1 MILISYLHL
10 RIVFSSALL
19 VAVSIP
25 LRVVAQGE
33 PSTTA
38 RRIADVATIALDEY
52 REGVM
57 GGRVVRED
65 ELREARLFLE
75 EARRAAGQLPE
86 EARGEAL
93 RFLEDLVAGVMALR
107 SESDLR
113 HLLVGLREALERT
126 LDVTLDL
133 MPTRAPSLQR
143 GEALY
148 AQHCRQ
154 CHGEG
159 GSGDGVLAE
168 DLDPP
173 PADLTDRD
181 ALRTTSPVDF
191 FRKLNVGVAG
201 TAMPGFN
208 EQLGLD
214 DRWDLALYSSTLR
227 FAGDPRAAGEEEL
240 TSNCPYC
247 RLLVSDFRETAALSD
262 DSLAVVIAE
271 QSGLAEGLSD
281 AVVLFARVAG
291 AAELLGNDR
300 ALAAA
305 RTVARAKARV
315 VDAMELAAAGDR
327 PGAAARALDAY
338 LVFEQIETA
347 VRARDSK
354 AARRVEQAFTQFRGS
369 LLARRAWADVLEARG
384 EVDASLDGALARVN
398 VTASPAALFGQ
409 SFVIMLRE
417 GLEAILIV
425 GALIAFLVRAGASQH
440 KRDIGWGVLAAV
452 GASLVTA
459 AGFATLFRSATRH
472 QEVLEG
478 ITMLVAA
485 GVLFWVSYWL
495 ISKIEL
501 QKWQAFVRAQMQKAL
516 TSRRALALAAVAF
529 LAVYREGFETVLF
542 YAALFTTSD
551 GSAAAT
557 AGIIAGLGVGF
568 AALCLVYFLMQRYSV
583 RLPLKPFF
591 AITSSFLYIMAFS
604 FAGQGVAE
612 LQEAGV
618 VSITPLD
625 WVPAVPALGIFPTTQ
640 TLVSQLLI
648 ATALVGALLW
658 VFWLQPRVARV
669 RE

>member
-1 MILISYLHL
+1 M
-10 RIVFSSALL
+10 
-19 VAVSIP
+19 
-25 LRVVAQGE
+25 
-33 PSTTA
+33 
-38 RRIADVATIALDEY
+38 
-52 REGVM
+52 
-57 GGRVVRED
+57 
-65 ELREARLFLE
+65 
-75 EARRAAGQLPE
+75 
-86 EARGEAL
+86 
-93 RFLEDLVAGVMALR
+93 
-107 SESDLR
+107 
-113 HLLVGLREALERT
+113 
-126 LDVTLDL
+126 
-133 MPTRAPSLQR
+133 
-143 GEALY
+143 
-148 AQHCRQ
+148 
-154 CHGEG
+154 
-159 GSGDGVLAE
+159 
-168 DLDPP
+168 
-173 PADLTDRD
+173 
-181 ALRTTSPVDF
+181 
-191 FRKLNVGVAG
+191 
-201 TAMPGFN
+201 
-208 EQLGLD
+208 
-214 DRWDLALYSSTLR
+214 
-227 FAGDPRAAGEEEL
+227 
-240 TSNCPYC
+240 
-247 RLLVSDFRETAALSD
+247 
-262 DSLAVVIAE
+262 
-271 QSGLAEGLSD
+271 
-281 AVVLFARVAG
+281 
-291 AAELLGNDR
+291 
-300 ALAAA
+300 
-305 RTVARAKARV
+305 
-315 VDAMELAAAGDR
+315 
-327 PGAAARALDAY
+327 
-338 LVFEQIETA
+338 
-347 VRARDSK
+347 
-354 AARRVEQAFTQFRGS
+354 
-369 LLARRAWADVLEARG
+369 
-384 EVDASLDGALARVN
+384 
-398 VTASPAALFGQ
+398 
-409 SFVIMLRE
+409 
-417 GLEAILIV
+417 
-425 GALIAFLVRAGASQH
+425 
-440 KRDIGWGVLAAV
+440 